1 MVLRGAFSI
10 FGRDLIVLRRS
21 LFSELLAVVASPL
34 TLYLA
39 FGFGLKGYISE
50 VDGVPYAVF
59 IAPGLISMT
68 AVLAA
73 FEDSAW
79 SMWFHRRVQKTIEEY
94 RVTPITVYDIV
105 VGKLISGFAQGAL
118 KGVAVGVIIF
128 FLTPFRFP
136 LHNLAVYLLFIALGS
151 MIFSCLGTICGTTID
166 KPENI
171 GRIQAVV
178 IMPLIFM
185 SGIFFPLSS
194 YPASVL
200 PFINLLPSTA
210 LFEGARIALLTGVT
224 GVLHLTIL
232 CVAAVVMFVLA
243 VVVFNRKIEE

>member
-1 MVLRGAFSI
+1 MMLRGATAI

-21 LFSELLAVVASPL
+21 LCSELLAVVASPL

-39 FGFGLKGYISE
+39 FGFGLKGYIAA

-68 AVLAA
+68 AVIAA
-73 FEDSAW
+73 FEESAW

-105 VGKLISGFAQGAL
+105 IGKLFSGFFQGGF
-118 KGVAVGVIIF
+118 KGVVVAVVIF
-128 FLTPFRFP
+128 VLTPFRFP
-136 LHNLAVYLLFIALGS
+136 LRNLAIYLLFIALGA
-151 MIFSCLGTICGTTID
+151 MIFSCLGTVCGTTIN

-178 IMPLIFM
+178 IMPLVFM

-194 YPASVL
+194 YPATVL
-200 PFINLLPSTA
+200 PVVRLLPTTA
-210 LFEGARIALLTGVT
+210 LFEGARGALLTGGG
-224 GVLHLTIL
+224 GVLPLVVLT
-232 CVAAVVMFVLA
+232 VTAAVMFVFA
-243 VVVFNRKIEE
+243 VVVFNRAIEE

>member
-1 MVLRGAFSI
+1 
-10 FGRDLIVLRRS
+10 
-21 LFSELLAVVASPL
+21 
-34 TLYLA
+34 
-39 FGFGLKGYISE
+39 
-50 VDGVPYAVF
+50 
-59 IAPGLISMT
+59 MT

-73 FEDSAW
+73 FEESAW

-105 VGKLISGFAQGAL
+105 VGKLISGFAQGGI
-118 KGVAVGVIIF
+118 KGVAVAVVIF
-128 FLTPFRFP
+128 LLTPFRFP
-136 LHNLAVYLLFIALGS
+136 LQNLAVYLLFIALGS
-151 MIFSCLGTICGTTID
+151 MIFSCLGTICGTVID

-194 YPASVL
+194 YPSSVL
-200 PFINLLPSTA
+200 PFIDLLPTTA
-210 LFEGARIALLTGVT
+210 LFEGARRALLHGAARP
-224 GVLHLTIL
+224 LHLAIL
-232 CVAAVVMFVLA
+232 TVTAAAMFGLA

>member
-1 MVLRGAFSI
+1 MLRGALSI

-39 FGFGLKGYISE
+39 FGFGLKGYIAA

-73 FEDSAW
+73 FEESAW
-79 SMWFHRRVQKTIEEY
+79 SMWFHRKVQRTIEEY

-105 VGKLISGFAQGAL
+105 VGKLISGFAQGAI
-118 KGVAVGVIIF
+118 KGVVVAIVIFI
-128 FLTPFRFP
+128 LTPFRFP
-136 LHNLAVYLLFIALGS
+136 LRNLAVYLLFIALGS

-200 PFINLLPSTA
+200 PFINLLPTTA
-210 LFEGARIALLTGVT
+210 LFEGARRALLNGATGS
-224 GVLHLTIL
+224 LHLLIL
-232 CVAAVVMFVLA
+232 SVAAVVMFVLA